1 MSQRRYLRWSRAS
14 GSTRQ
19 KIEKLIRQGERAT
32 RRQFVAAKR
41 RELPGELSERGTVYV
56 C

>member
-1 MSQRRYLRWSRAS
+1 MKSHLRFSKAN
-14 GSTRQ
+14 GSTRRLVE
-19 KIEKLIRQGERAT
+19 KIVARGERAL